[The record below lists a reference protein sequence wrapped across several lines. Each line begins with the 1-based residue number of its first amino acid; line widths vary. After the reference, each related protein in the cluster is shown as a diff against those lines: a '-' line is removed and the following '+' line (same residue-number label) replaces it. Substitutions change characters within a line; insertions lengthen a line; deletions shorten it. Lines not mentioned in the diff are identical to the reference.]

1 MATAEITV
9 CTAMGGGVPAYSP
22 PIDSQTL
29 TTSTTPANSNVDVRG
44 GDYVRILARGAA
56 VYVTINGSSS
66 GDPRFCIPDGGVIDI
81 GPLKQGDVINVRD
94 VV

>member
-1 MATAEITV
+1 MATAEITL
-9 CTAMGGGVPAYSP
+9 CGAMGGGVPAYSP
-22 PIDSQTL
+22 PRASQTL
-29 TTSTTPANSNVDVRG
+29 ATTTTPAATTIIATG

-56 VYVTINGSSS
+56 MYVTINGSSS
-66 GDPRFCIPDGGVIDI
+66 GDPRYCIPDGGVIDI